1 MIWCLILCPNNDV
14 FTFFKRKKSVMSA
27 LTSLTLKQLAS
38 GVVVR
43 EDLPIKDLPNPL
55 KRELEALAMLPGN
68 YTIIGESKELGKCG
82 GGKLTRDEVVRVN
95 GSFEEGKKKCAL
107 MGDVGQ
113 RIKVTAE
120 SWVGWYPFRTPS
132 GAEKLKRFAVERRGE
147 DKARNKFDLKKKVFE
162 DCKRQKGGKFRT
174 FVNNGSLKSDYH
186 VPTRPGK
193 AEKLLKLSMFIDQKG
208 KLVMLNS
215 VQRKGLVW
223 SSRTTAQRD

>member
-1 MIWCLILCPNNDV
+1 ML
-14 FTFFKRKKSVMSA
+14 A
-27 LTSLTLKQLAS
+27 LTSLTLKQLVTR
-38 GVVVR
+38 VVVR
-43 EDLPIKDLPNPL
+43 EDLPIKDLPNTL

-95 GSFEEGKKKCAL
+95 GSFEKGKKKCAL

-113 RIKVTAE
+113 RIKVTAG
-120 SWVGWYPFRTPS
+120 SVGTETYS
-132 GAEKLKRFAVERRGE
+132 LAEKLKRFVVERSGE

>member
-1 MIWCLILCPNNDV
+1 MIWCLILCPNNDA

-43 EDLPIKDLPNPL
+43 KDLPIKDLPNPL

-68 YTIIGESKELGKCG
+68 YIIGESKELGKCEG
-82 GGKLTRDEVVRVN
+82 GNLTRDEVVRVN
-95 GSFEEGKKKCAL
+95 GSFEKGKKRCAL

-113 RIKVTAE
+113 RIKVT
-120 SWVGWYPFRTPS
+120 VGSVGTETYS

-147 DKARNKFDLKKKVFE
+147 DKARNEFDLKKKVFE

-215 VQRKGLVW
+215 AQKKGLVW